1 MPNQTLLAAMD
12 TPATFC
18 AVLALRMH
26 LEHNIGAGN
35 MCEMN
40 QTSAL
45 FGVNRKDLLMF
56 QKKFQ
61 RMKGSLWQRVGV
73 LGHI

>member
-56 QKKFQ
+56 
-61 RMKGSLWQRVGV
+61 
-73 LGHI
+73 